1 MTVSN
6 ELIERLSTETGR
18 RLNASARVGRRR
30 ALAGISR
37 FCVTV
42 TVDGTTTHDVLFDRT
57 PTMGELMDRVG
68 PKAYLVSV
76 GMKRRPL
83 RERLRLALAA
93 Q

>member
-42 TVDGTTTHDVLFDRT
+42 TVDGTTTHDVLFDQT
-57 PTMGELMDRVG
+57 PTMGELMDRVETLEEMLWDVDQALSAAA
-68 PKAYLVSV
+68 KA
-76 GMKRRPL
+76 
-83 RERLRLALAA
+83 
-93 Q
+93 